1 MSSVRILKKE
11 IRYVIGDIIDAI
23 YVTEMTTTGK
33 PSDKSSALLMESIS
47 AYDEFMAR
55 INQKPTESAKSHFK
69 AVRND
74 FEKTVYQ
81 LVEKVNALN

>member
-1 MSSVRILKKE
+1 MANVRILKKDVRN
-11 IRYVIGDIIDAI
+11 IIGDIIDAI

-33 PSDKSSALLMESIS
+33 PSDQSSALLMESIN

-55 INQKPTESAKSHFK
+55 INQKPEGSAKAHFK
-69 AVRND
+69 AIRND